1 MLKVIFQLFFIQNLY
16 IFKNILD
23 KITPNFKFKR
33 SFVLFKFPSFKQMY
47 KDEIRTLKRFRQYF
61 RYHLATNICKNEIKE
76 FENFI
81 NKNPIWEKLFSS
93 NFYRANTI
101 LYRYCDNR
109 LNEKE
114 RLEMIIQNFNL
125 AKTFLGE
132 KKLNELLE
140 KKKILLFKFDE
151 NLFLYLNINNI
162 DPLEGFFSINIQTE
176 DEKIYDA
183 SFSFITPNSL
193 LISSMQ
199 GSNEPN
205 TPDLIK
211 QATKQMHGI
220 RPAFMIVNV
229 FKMICEIKNFSL
241 LGIPKE
247 NQAKF
252 RRNDHS
258 RLLFDYD
265 EFWRE
270 NGGKFGEKYYEIPLN
285 IERKSLEEIQSKKR
299 SMYKKRFE
307 MLDIV
312 KNSLQIYFQNL

>member
-1 MLKVIFQLFFIQNLY
+1 MEK
-16 IFKNILD
+16 
-23 KITPNFKFKR
+23 KFT
-33 SFVLFKFPSFKQMY
+33 FPTYKQMY
-47 KDEIRTLKRFRQYF
+47 IDEIRTLKRFRQYL
-61 RYHLATNICKNEIKE
+61 RYNLARFTCKNEIIK
-76 FENFI
+76 FENFM
-81 NKNPIWEKLFSS
+81 NENQIWIEIFSQCH
-93 NFYRANTI
+93 YRNNTL
-101 LYRYCDNR
+101 LYKYCDNSFSKKQR
-109 LNEKE
+109 CEA
-114 RLEMIIQNFNL
+114 IIQNFRLAQEFFGLNL
-125 AKTFLGE
+125 IK
-132 KKLNELLE
+132 NLLQQR
-140 KKKILLFKFDE
+140 KILLFKFDE

-162 DPLEGFFSINIQTE
+162 DPLEGFFSINIQTK

-183 SFSFITPNSL
+183 SFSFVAPNSL
-193 LISSMQ
+193 LIASVQ

-229 FKMICEIKNFSL
+229 FKMICQIENFSL

-270 NGGKFGEKYYEIPLN
+270 NGGKFGEKYYEILLN

-307 MLDIV
+307 MLD
-312 KNSLQIYFQNL
+312 NLRAKIGEFLLK